1 MNRKSKCILALFCAV
16 SLLLS
21 SLNFVLAEEEQ
32 PNFTIEQAESV
43 GVGEWVS
50 ITMFA
55 NDPLPSVSSLELEFA
70 YDTSYLK
77 LVMDPLTEEYFEFGR
92 SCNGFLKLGYHETMR
107 VALIAMDR
115 ILKAGE
121 LVTLRFEVTNPIP
134 QDYLAQV
141 TAKVLSAGD
150 GEGNALTLTCA
161 GGGVLGK
168 EEPQKPATPTDSPI
182 EKTPYGDPNED
193 GSIDAKDALMV
204 LKSAVNKLV
213 LTEKQALAAEVDG
226 LEGINAKDALLML
239 RFAVNKINQF
249 PIEQL

>member
-1 MNRKSKCILALFCAV
+1 
-16 SLLLS
+16 
-21 SLNFVLAEEEQ
+21 
-32 PNFTIEQAESV
+32 
-43 GVGEWVS
+43 
-50 ITMFA
+50 
-55 NDPLPSVSSLELEFA
+55 
-70 YDTSYLK
+70 
-77 LVMDPLTEEYFEFGR
+77 
-92 SCNGFLKLGYHETMR
+92 
-107 VALIAMDR
+107 MDR

-168 EEPQKPATPTDSPI
+168 EEPQKPATPSDSPI
-182 EKTPYGDPNED
+182 DKIPYGDPNED

>member
-55 NDPLPSVSSLELEFA
+55 HDPLPSVSSLELEFA

-92 SCNGFLKLGYHETMR
+92 SCNGFLILGYHETMR

-168 EEPQKPATPTDSPI
+168 EESQKPATPSDSPI
-182 EKTPYGDPNED
+182 DKIPYGDPNED
-193 GSIDAKDALMV
+193 GSIDAKDALRV
-204 LKSAVNKLV
+204 LISAVNKLV

-226 LEGINAKDALLML
+226 IEGINAKDALLML